1 LLGKERN
8 RVERLITAIRNAEHC
23 VIFTGA
29 GVSTLSGIRDFRGK
43 SGIYNE
49 YDADRL
55 FSIDYFRQDP
65 SYYYTHA
72 RNFIYDLD
80 EKHPSLV
87 HIECA
92 RLEQQGCVKAL
103 ITQNIDLLHQKA
115 GSKKVIE
122 IHGSPMYHTCLQ
134 CHTQFTF
141 AEISTIVRQGKVPS
155 CEKCGGVVKPNI
167 TFFGEMLDMM
177 ALDEAIAESRRADLM
192 LILGSSLVV
201 QPAASL
207 PVYTLDCG
215 GQLIIINDMET
226 PLDRYATLRYDSLE
240 RVFEYLR
247 QKLQ

>member
-1 LLGKERN
+1 M
-8 RVERLITAIRNAEHC
+8 ERLITAIRNAEHC